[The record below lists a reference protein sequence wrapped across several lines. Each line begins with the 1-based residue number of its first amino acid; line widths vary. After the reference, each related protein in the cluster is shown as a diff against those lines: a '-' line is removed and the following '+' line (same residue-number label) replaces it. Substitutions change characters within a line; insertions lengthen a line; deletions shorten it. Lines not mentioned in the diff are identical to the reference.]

1 LKGQIEALWKEKF
14 PFHFDGEFS
23 RLNVAELDW
32 MRAEA
37 GGTLHIFGDMDA
49 AHINAQAAILESD
62 LSIPER
68 LPLQLPNLQVKYINA
83 PKPVAVEAAN
93 TAHRQPY
100 PIFLDLHIYAP
111 SGVFVS
117 GRGLNSEWKGNFQ
130 LGGTFTDIEAK
141 GQLELMDGEFLFSGR
156 GFKLT
161 EGSITFT
168 GKPHEMP
175 WINLAGHMQLQDL
188 DILARLKGPL
198 TSPQLAFQSIPPLP
212 MGSILAN
219 LLFGQDLSEIN
230 ALQAVKIVNSL
241 ATFSPDNPNLLS
253 GTRRSLGIDRL
264 RIIATPTS
272 DEGAQSIALQVG
284 KYVTRGVLVS
294 VSQGF
299 EGGSANLSVEVDLT
313 NGFVFQAESQQEQ
326 EQGKFTIKWNL
337 NY

>member
-1 LKGQIEALWKEKF
+1 
-14 PFHFDGEFS
+14 
-23 RLNVAELDW
+23 
-32 MRAEA
+32 
-37 GGTLHIFGDMDA
+37 
-49 AHINAQAAILESD
+49 
-62 LSIPER
+62 
-68 LPLQLPNLQVKYINA
+68 
-83 PKPVAVEAAN
+83 
-93 TAHRQPY
+93 
-100 PIFLDLHIYAP
+100 
-111 SGVFVS
+111 
-117 GRGLNSEWKGNFQ
+117 
-130 LGGTFTDIEAK
+130 
-141 GQLELMDGEFLFSGR
+141 
-156 GFKLT
+156 
-161 EGSITFT
+161 
-168 GKPHEMP
+168 
-175 WINLAGHMQLQDL
+175 
-188 DILARLKGPL
+188 
-198 TSPQLAFQSIPPLP
+198 